1 MIVDFNELIFLFL
14 VGGVAGFV
22 DAIAGGGGLLSIP
35 ALLWTGMS
43 PIQAI
48 ATNKLQASMGSFTA
62 TANYVRHGLVSPKD
76 LKLAVFMTFL
86 GAMSGAILVQYLP
99 NAWLETLIP
108 VMLILIA
115 LYFLFSK
122 NIDLQEGKQRLSL
135 GLFSVVIGFSVGF
148 YDGFFGPG
156 TGSFFTIAFVLLL
169 GYGLQQ
175 AIGGTKLLN
184 FTSNVVSLGVFILSG
199 QILWLAG
206 IVMGIGQIIGSY
218 VGSHMAVKHGG
229 KLIRPMLVII
239 SILMSVKLL
248 LD

>member
-1 MIVDFNELIFLFL
+1 MTPVQ
-14 VGGVAGFV
+14 
-22 DAIAGGGGLLSIP
+22 
-35 ALLWTGMS
+35 AL
-43 PIQAI
+43 

-62 TANYVRHGLVSPKD
+62 TANYIRHGLVSPGE
-76 LKLAVFMTFL
+76 LKLAVAMTFL
-86 GAMSGAILVQYLP
+86 GAMTGAILVQRLP
-99 NAWLETLIP
+99 NAWLETLVP

-122 NIDLQEGKQRLSL
+122 SIDLEKGRQRLSL
-135 GLFSVVIGFSVGF
+135 GLFSVLIGFSVGF

-169 GYGLQQ
+169 GYGLQR

-184 FTSNVVSLGVFILSG
+184 FTSNVVSLGVFVLSG

-206 IVMGIGQIIGSY
+206 IVMGSGQILGSY
-218 VGSHMAVKHGG
+218 LGSHMAVKHGG
-229 KLIRPMLVII
+229 RLIRPMLVTI
-239 SILMSVKLL
+239 SILMSIRLL

>member
-1 MIVDFNELIFLFL
+1 MIELGDIVFLFI

-62 TANYVRHGLVSPKD
+62 TANYVRHGLVSPRQ
-76 LKLAVFMTFL
+76 LWFAVLMTLL
-86 GAMSGAILVQYLP
+86 GSMTGALLVQRLP
-99 NAWLETLIP
+99 NAWLETLVP

-122 NIDLQEGKQRLSL
+122 KIRLESGEQRISL
-135 GLFSVVIGFSVGF
+135 TAFSVLIGFTIGF

-169 GYGLQQ
+169 GYALPR

-184 FTSNVVSLGVFILSG
+184 FTSNVVALGVFILSG
-199 QILWLAG
+199 HILWLAG
-206 IVMGIGQIIGSY
+206 IVMGSGQIIGSY
-218 VGSHMAVKHGG
+218 LGSHLAVKHGAR
-229 KLIRPMLVII
+229 LIRPMLVTI
-239 SILMSVKLL
+239 SILMSIKLL

>member
-1 MIVDFNELIFLFL
+1 MIESGDLFFLFI

-62 TANYVRHGLVSPKD
+62 TANYVRHGLVSPR
-76 LKLAVFMTFL
+76 KLWFAVFMTFL
-86 GAMSGAILVQYLP
+86 GAMTGALLVQRLP
-99 NAWLETLIP
+99 NAWLETLVP
-108 VMLILIA
+108 VMLIIIA

-122 NIDLQEGKQRLSL
+122 KIRLESGEQRISL
-135 GLFSVVIGFSVGF
+135 TVFSVLIGFTVGF

-169 GYGLQQ
+169 GYALPQ

-184 FTSNVVSLGVFILSG
+184 FTSNVVALGVFILSSH
-199 QILWLAG
+199 ILWLAG
-206 IVMGIGQIIGSY
+206 IVMGAGQILGSY
-218 VGSHMAVKHGG
+218 LGSHMAIKHGG
-229 KLIRPMLVII
+229 KLIRPMLVTI
-239 SILMSVKLL
+239 SILMSLKLL

>member
-1 MIVDFNELIFLFL
+1 MVEMHELAFLFV
-14 VGGVAGFV
+14 VGGIAGFV

-62 TANYVRHGLVSPKD
+62 TANYIRHGLVSPGE
-76 LKLAVFMTFL
+76 LKLAVAMTFL
-86 GAMSGAILVQYLP
+86 GAMTGAILVQHLP
-99 NAWLETLIP
+99 NAWLETLVP

-122 NIDLQEGKQRLSL
+122 SIDLEKGRQRLSL
-135 GLFSVVIGFSVGF
+135 GLFSVLIGFSVGF

-169 GYGLQQ
+169 GYGLQR

-184 FTSNVVSLGVFILSG
+184 FTSNVVSLGVFVLSG

-206 IVMGIGQIIGSY
+206 IVMGSGQILGSY
-218 VGSHMAVKHGG
+218 LGSHMAVKHGG
-229 KLIRPMLVII
+229 RLIRPMLVTI
-239 SILMSVKLL
+239 SILMSIRLL

>member
-1 MIVDFNELIFLFL
+1 MLEAHELLFLFA
-14 VGGVAGFV
+14 VGGIAGFV

-35 ALLWTGMS
+35 ALLWTGMT

-48 ATNKLQASMGSFTA
+48 ATNKLQASMGTFTA
-62 TANYVRHGLVSPKD
+62 TANYIRHGIVSPRE
-76 LKLAVFMTFL
+76 LWFAVFMTFL
-86 GAMSGAILVQYLP
+86 GAASGATLVQWVP
-99 NAWLETLIP
+99 NDWLETLIP

-122 NIDLQEGKQRLSL
+122 DIHLDKGKQRLSL
-135 GLFSVVIGFSVGF
+135 GLFSVLVGFSIGF

-156 TGSFFTIAFVLLL
+156 TGSFFTIAFVFLL
-169 GYGLQQ
+169 GYNLQK

-199 QILWLAG
+199 HILWIAG
-206 IVMGIGQIIGSY
+206 IVMGCGQILGSY
-218 VGSHMAVKHGG
+218 LGSHMAVKHGG
-229 KLIRPMLVII
+229 KLIRPMLVVI

>member
-1 MIVDFNELIFLFL
+1 MIELGDLLFLFV

-62 TANYVRHGLVSPKD
+62 TANYVRHGLVSPR
-76 LKLAVFMTFL
+76 KLGFAVFMTLL
-86 GAMSGAILVQYLP
+86 GSMTGALLVQRLP
-99 NAWLETLIP
+99 NAWLETLVP

-122 NIDLQEGKQRLSL
+122 KIRLESGEQRISL
-135 GLFSVVIGFSVGF
+135 TAFSVLIGFTVGF

-169 GYGLQQ
+169 GYALPQ

-184 FTSNVVSLGVFILSG
+184 FTSNVVALGVFILSG
-199 QILWLAG
+199 HILWLAG
-206 IVMGIGQIIGSY
+206 FVMGFGQILGSY
-218 VGSHMAVKHGG
+218 LGSHLAVKHGA
-229 KLIRPMLVII
+229 KLIRPMLVTI